1 MWEIWVRSQEGSPS
15 SKDLKVFLLFSR
27 KEEEEEVVTLPSS
40 SLFPPSPFGTFRL
53 LLLPGNYCRRLLPVP
68 RKNSLREE
76 KAGKRMG
83 RKLGVY
89 FPLRFPSEKR
99 AGRGKEIESPSA
111 SLHRLLAIWLPS
123 GLGSLSISP
132 PFPPENP
139 SRKRNTHETTI
150 DLPSP
155 PIFLFSPFLIPFS
168 FLFLPFIS
176 EIQLSFHPL
185 SYPHGLQSFPSFPQ
199 PYSESSAILSL
210 IASPPRSPHF

>member
-1 MWEIWVRSQEGSPS
+1 MGNLGQVARRLSLFQRLESFSTFFAKGGGGGSRYS
-15 SKDLKVFLLFSR
+15 SF
-27 KEEEEEVVTLPSS
+27 S

-155 PIFLFSPFLIPFS
+155 PIFLFPPFLIPFS

-185 SYPHGLQSFPSFPQ
+185 LVSLRI
-199 PYSESSAILSL
+199 AKLSL
-210 IASPPRSPHF
+210 LPPALL